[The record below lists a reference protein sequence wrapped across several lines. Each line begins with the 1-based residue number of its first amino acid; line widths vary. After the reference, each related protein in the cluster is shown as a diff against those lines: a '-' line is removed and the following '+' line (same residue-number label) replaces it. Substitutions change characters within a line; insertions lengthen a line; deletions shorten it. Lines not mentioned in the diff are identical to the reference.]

1 MMVWP
6 GPGGQ
11 RDEYPAGKGGCDGD
25 CGTCSQESCEERGAE
40 CRDDV
45 NCRGCTARGWC
56 PEAINDNEEDE
67 E

>member
-1 MMVWP
+1 MVWP

-25 CGTCSQESCEERGAE
+25 CGTCSHEGCEERGADCSDE
-40 CRDDV
+40 VSCKICPARKWCRESK
-45 NCRGCTARGWC
+45 TK
-56 PEAINDNEEDE
+56 EDE